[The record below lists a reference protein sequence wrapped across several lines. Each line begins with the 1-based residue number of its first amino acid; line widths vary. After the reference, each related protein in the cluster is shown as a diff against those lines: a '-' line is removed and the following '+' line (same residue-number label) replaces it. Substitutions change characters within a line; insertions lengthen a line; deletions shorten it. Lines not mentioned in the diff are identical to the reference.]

1 MLSSQGSATI
11 KDNSTEK
18 CMDLPWFFFFLPAAI
33 SPTTSLQLLSI
44 VINWK
49 SELVCSMKPLPGAIT
64 LQLSVRNCH
73 PPSRRSKPCSSSRQH
88 APPLQKARPGQTSAG
103 YRTACCRL
111 FLWRQVFWFITV
123 ITGTTGTIPF
133 FCPLCQPASAFGLV
147 SWKVQWRVGKC
158 QYCHQQT

>member
-1 MLSSQGSATI
+1 MSCQMLSSQGSATI

-73 PPSRRSKPCSSSRQH
+73 PPSRRSKPCRAAANMLLHYRKRDLDKLQLATVLLAAGCSSGDRFFGSSQWSQ
-88 APPLQKARPGQTSAG
+88 A
-103 YRTACCRL
+103 
-111 FLWRQVFWFITV
+111 RQVPY
-123 ITGTTGTIPF
+123 PF
-133 FCPLCQPASAFGLV
+133 FVLYASLQALLA
-147 SWKVQWRVGKC
+147 
-158 QYCHQQT
+158 